1 MARPSLDLDED
12 QGGAVRRDQV
22 QLAERRPDIP
32 ANDLVAQTTEVVLG
46 QRLATNP

>member
-1 MARPSLDLDED
+1 MARPGLDFHEHE
-12 QGGAVRRDQV
+12 GGAICRHQI

-46 QRLATNP
+46 QRLTANP